1 MRLSERFAVILLIL
15 LTAFSFSCATAE
27 EVQESEADQG
37 EELLVLM
44 PELKMPEIGE
54 SAPSFEVSTV
64 DGEAFSFKDQTK
76 GKVVSIIFWSLFCA
90 PCRRSMP
97 ILNHLHDEYR
107 DKEFELLAVNMDG
120 EQMLEGVKAYIAE
133 EGLGFTILMD
143 EYDGESMKVADPYG
157 VQGTPT
163 TYVIDKLGN
172 VAFSKVGDVKQDEF
186 EALVVQELNK
196 PGTTE
201 DVEE

>member
-1 MRLSERFAVILLIL
+1 MKISERFAMSVLIL

-27 EVQESEADQG
+27 EVLDTETEST
-37 EELLVLM
+37 EEMLVLM
-44 PELKMPEIGE
+44 PELRMPEIGE
-54 SAPSFEVSTV
+54 SAPSFEISTI
-64 DGEAFSFKDQTK
+64 DGEAFSLKEKTE

-97 ILNHLHDEYR
+97 ILNSLHKEHGDE
-107 DKEFELLAVNMDG
+107 EFALLAVNMDG
-120 EQMLEGVKAYIAE
+120 EHMLEGVKAYIAE

-163 TYVIDKLGN
+163 TYVIDKFGN
-172 VAFSKVGDVKQDEF
+172 IAFSKVGDVEQDEF
-186 EALVVQELNK
+186 EALVVRELNK
-196 PGTTE
+196 PRMKKDG
-201 DVEE
+201 EE